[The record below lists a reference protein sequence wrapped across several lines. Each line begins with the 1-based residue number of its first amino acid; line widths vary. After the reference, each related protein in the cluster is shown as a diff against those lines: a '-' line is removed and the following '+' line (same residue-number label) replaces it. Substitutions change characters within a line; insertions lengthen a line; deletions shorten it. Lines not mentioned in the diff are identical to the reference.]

1 MTSYLPIYLIKIKSI
16 KILNLSYLGTLYWLS
31 THYSIIKCSFISVTL
46 DMLRNKK
53 EKNVQT
59 QGEKRREEKIS
70 TNKFS
75 GALN

>member
-1 MTSYLPIYLIKIKSI
+1 
-16 KILNLSYLGTLYWLS
+16 
-31 THYSIIKCSFISVTL
+31 
-46 DMLRNKK
+46 MLRNKK